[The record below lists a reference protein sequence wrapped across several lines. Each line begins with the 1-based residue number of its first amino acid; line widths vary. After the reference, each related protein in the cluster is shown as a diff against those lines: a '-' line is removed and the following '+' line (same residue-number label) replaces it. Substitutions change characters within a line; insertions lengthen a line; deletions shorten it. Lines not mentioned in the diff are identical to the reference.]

1 MESSQLKAPV
11 SSVDSPKLQLRS
23 LSSYSPK
30 NLNLPDV
37 IKYSIVK
44 DLVAKV
50 PTNNFLIKAMKK
62 RKPLGAEEGRPNC
75 KKEKGAF
82 LAAKAFFFLIAL
94 KSPQMNSSSEFNSP
108 LLLINKYS
116 LLYFLKVLGSITR
129 DLTPEKNF

>member
-44 DLVAKV
+44 DL
-50 PTNNFLIKAMKK
+50 
-62 RKPLGAEEGRPNC
+62 EGRPNC

-94 KSPQMNSSSEFNSP
+94 KSPQMN
-108 LLLINKYS
+108 LH
-116 LLYFLKVLGSITR
+116 
-129 DLTPEKNF
+129 